1 MPAPAIATVVRL
13 IASKGSR
20 EAIKKYGTKIVNKAK
35 KLMKGKDKPRKPN
48 TQALYDRDRAR
59 RAREIARSEGRTGT
73 ANSPRQTAVR
83 EGRMGADT
91 ARRYSRARAQ
101 SEGRVGKFRDG
112 GEVTSVRGAGKA
124 VRGVRPAKIH

>member
-48 TQALYDRDRAR
+48 TQALYDRD
-59 RAREIARSEGRTGT
+59 IARSEGRTGT
-73 ANSPRQTAVR
+73 ANSPRQTAVG

-101 SEGRVGKFRDG
+101 SEGRVGKFSDG

-124 VRGVRPAKIH
+124 VRGVRPAKIY